1 MTEAL
6 WTADR
11 SGLAPPAC
19 NRIAYSLAN
28 RAAEQ
33 EMLPACRRFGVGV
46 TVFSPLAGGLLAGP
60 AVRQRPIA
68 GGLRWGGGGFSARQ
82 VALAERLEVL
92 AGESGQSPAVLALRW
107 LVTRPGVG
115 AALIGPET
123 IAELEANAAA
133 GAIELEPALLERVDA
148 LRME

>member
-19 NRIAYSLAN
+19 NRIVYSLAN

-33 EMLPACRRFGVGV
+33 EMLPACRRFGGGV
-46 TVFSPLAGGLLAGP
+46 LAGGLLAGP
-60 AVRQRPIA
+60 AMRQRPIA
-68 GGLRWGGGGFSARQ
+68 GGLRWGGGGFRARQ

-92 AGESGQSPAVLALRW
+92 AGESGQSPACWRS
-107 LVTRPGVG
+107 
-115 AALIGPET
+115 
-123 IAELEANAAA
+123 A
-133 GAIELEPALLERVDA
+133 GW
-148 LRME
+148 

>member
-33 EMLPACRRFGVGV
+33 EMLPACRRFGGGV
-46 TVFSPLAGGLLAGP
+46 TVFSLLAGGLLAGP
-60 AVRQRPIA
+60 AMRQRPIA
-68 GGLRWGGGGFSARQ
+68 GGLRWGGGGFRARQ

-92 AGESGQSPAVLALRW
+92 AGESGQSPACWRS
-107 LVTRPGVG
+107 
-115 AALIGPET
+115 
-123 IAELEANAAA
+123 A
-133 GAIELEPALLERVDA
+133 GW
-148 LRME
+148 